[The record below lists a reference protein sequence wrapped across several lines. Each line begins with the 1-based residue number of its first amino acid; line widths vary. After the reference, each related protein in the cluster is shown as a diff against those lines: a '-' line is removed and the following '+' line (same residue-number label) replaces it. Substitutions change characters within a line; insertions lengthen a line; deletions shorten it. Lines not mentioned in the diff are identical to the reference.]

1 MPASQRCPA
10 PCRAGT
16 STLTPLMRDDPF
28 HGSPY
33 FRRRAFYLRATADAR
48 ADAQRCRAWSDS
60 TTASPPAVLLPRR
73 QKDPSHAHMLTALA
87 EVNDERW
94 YLCGKAAVL
103 GVRVKRRLM
112 SEHPGR
118 YGRVSP
124 ARILELLPNGGSGR
138 RYKED
143 LLFTTHEIDR
153 KIVGSEGGAWFGAV
167 RDRPAPAWRSNR
179 GGTHMVWRPRPV
191 FFLTRFFSSFLP
203 TTACA
208 SRGRRRAAAAAAT
221 ARAIARSCDEECILE
236 YSFGHCQGM
245 MPSASHSSVWAL
257 IAWAQA
263 TRDPVRKHMGFNCE
277 HSFFSFISTCMPQQL
292 CLRRTRA

>member
-1 MPASQRCPA
+1 
-10 PCRAGT
+10 
-16 STLTPLMRDDPF
+16 MRDDPF

-167 RDRPAPAWRSNR
+167 RDHPAPARRSNR
-179 GGTHMVWRPRPV
+179 GGTRMVSRPRP
-191 FFLTRFFSSFLP
+191 SQD
-203 TTACA
+203 
-208 SRGRRRAAAAAAT
+208 
-221 ARAIARSCDEECILE
+221 RAIARAVLQLQLLVGAHGWRTPSSGRTTIRTLSEECILE
-236 YSFGHCQGM
+236 YYFGHCQGI
-245 MPSASHSSVWAL
+245 MPSASHSSVRALMHGPKPLATPSLLPFLDPLAPRRLRNAPAYCAAHGWEDWAWGNTL
-257 IAWAQA
+257 A
-263 TRDPVRKHMGFNCE
+263 
-277 HSFFSFISTCMPQQL
+277 
-292 CLRRTRA
+292 LRRHQRRPDAFSR

>member
-1 MPASQRCPA
+1 
-10 PCRAGT
+10 
-16 STLTPLMRDDPF
+16 MRDDPF

-33 FRRRAFYLRATADAR
+33 FRWRAFYLRAAADAR
-48 ADAQRCRAWSDS
+48 ADAQRCRARSDS
-60 TTASPPAVLLPRR
+60 TTTSPPAVLSPRR
-73 QKDPSHAHMLTALA
+73 QKDSSHAHMLTALA

-167 RDRPAPAWRSNR
+167 RDRPAPARSAPAV
-179 GGTHMVWRPRPV
+179 GADEQ
-191 FFLTRFFSSFLP
+191 LQLQQLL
-203 TTACA
+203 
-208 SRGRRRAAAAAAT
+208 GR
-221 ARAIARSCDEECILE
+221 S
-236 YSFGHCQGM
+236 
-245 MPSASHSSVWAL
+245 
-257 IAWAQA
+257 
-263 TRDPVRKHMGFNCE
+263 RDPVTKNVY
-277 HSFFSFISTCMPQQL
+277 SSTL
-292 CLRRTRA
+292 LATAKA